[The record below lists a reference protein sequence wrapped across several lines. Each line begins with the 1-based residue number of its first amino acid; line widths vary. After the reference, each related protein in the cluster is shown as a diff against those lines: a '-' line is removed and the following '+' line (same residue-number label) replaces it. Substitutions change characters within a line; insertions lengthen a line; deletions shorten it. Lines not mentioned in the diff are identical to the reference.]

1 MGNILGEVADATFHC
16 SPPLEVIMLRKH
28 ILMENGQVIL
38 AENMTTEEVNEL
50 ATRFFEGIGGAPFF
64 HRLATRF
71 YELVTVD
78 EELAGMFEGLPA
90 EVHAQH
96 LADHFVRM
104 YGTPDLSEGWS
115 VRFVRVHTTRLFSN
129 QHRRRWLDL
138 MRRTGIEVA
147 APEPW
152 FSDMMGTLV
161 NASGAVLGIS
171 RGAAM
176 MRGEGFDREGYSVPI
191 VLP

>member
-1 MGNILGEVADATFHC
+1 
-16 SPPLEVIMLRKH
+16 MLRKH
-28 ILMENGQVIL
+28 ILTDNGQVIL
-38 AENMTTEEVNEL
+38 AENITTDQVNEL
-50 ATRFFEGIGGAPFF
+50 AVRFFEGIGGTAFF

-78 EELAGMFEGLPA
+78 EELADLFEGRPV
-90 EVHAQH
+90 EGHAQR

-115 VRFVRVHTTRLFSN
+115 DRFIRAHTTRLFSN

-138 MRRTGIEVA
+138 MRQAGVEVD

-152 FSDMMGTLV
+152 FSDMMGTLT
-161 NASGAVLGIS
+161 NASGVVLGIS

-176 MRGEGFDREGYSVPI
+176 ARREHFDREGQPVNRPA
-191 VLP
+191 P